1 MAFIS
6 NVASLRNH
14 RLPFITRTL
23 TRSDALTLKSPDPP
37 SNPDVFQE
45 VVNGPQR
52 SAKTLGGSATL
63 VSQSPPRS
71 PSPNPRPPT
80 PKMQPKVMVHP
91 GIIPLASHLISSR
104 RMPRQLGKSLTLTT
118 SGLNSSSSSTTKSS
132 SSGRSTLGF

>member
-1 MAFIS
+1 MAFLS
-6 NVASLRNH
+6 NVASLRNQ
-14 RLPFITRTL
+14 RLHLITRTL

-37 SNPDVFQE
+37 ANPDVFQE
-45 VVNGPQR
+45 TITGPQR
-52 SAKTLGGSATL
+52 STKALGGSAAL

-104 RMPRQLGKSLTLTT
+104 RIPRHLGKSLTLTA
-118 SGLNSSSSSTTKSS
+118 SGVNSSSSSTTKSS
-132 SSGRSTLGF
+132 SSGRLILNS